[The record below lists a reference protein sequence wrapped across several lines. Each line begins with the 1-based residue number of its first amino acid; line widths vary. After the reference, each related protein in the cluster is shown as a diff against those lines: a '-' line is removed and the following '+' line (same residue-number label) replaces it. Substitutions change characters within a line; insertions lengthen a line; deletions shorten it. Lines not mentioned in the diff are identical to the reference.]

1 MIIGLGSDA
10 GGAFTTPR
18 TASDVRYA
26 TDAHVPCTSAAAGL
40 SASIRPMPTAVR
52 FSIAPVRS
60 LGLEH
65 PDEIDLTELGVLEDR
80 RFFLADDTNRL
91 VDRLIVP
98 ELVRIATHTN
108 PDGTHLRMTFPDGLV
123 VEDDVRL
130 ADPIETPIHG
140 RTGVGHV
147 VDGPWAAPLSDFAG
161 RPIRLV
167 RCDRPGGT
175 RVGNPVTLASDGSLA
190 EFARHAG
197 RDRVDIRRFRMLIE
211 LRGAS
216 AHEEDTWIGG
226 RVAIGD
232 AVLSITKP
240 VARCAIT
247 TQDPD
252 TGERDLDTLRTI
264 IEYRG
269 LREGKHADFG
279 VLADVVQPG
288 RVRLGDA
295 VRVLEPVA

>member
-1 MIIGLGSDA
+1 
-10 GGAFTTPR
+10 
-18 TASDVRYA
+18 
-26 TDAHVPCTSAAAGL
+26 
-40 SASIRPMPTAVR
+40 MPHAVR

-80 RFFLADDTNRL
+80 RFFLADESNRL
-91 VDRLIVP
+91 VDRLVVP

-108 PDGTHLRMTFPDGLV
+108 PEATHLRMTFPDGLV
-123 VEDDVRL
+123 VAGEVRL
-130 ADPIETPIHG
+130 SDPIQTPIHG

-147 VDGPWAAPLSDFAG
+147 VDGPWAAHLSAFTS
-161 RPIRLV
+161 RTIRLV

-175 RVGNPVTLASDGSLA
+175 RVGNPVSLASDGSVA
-190 EFARHAG
+190 EFSRHAG
-197 RDRVDIRRFRMLIE
+197 VERADIRRFRMLIE
-211 LRGAS
+211 LAGAS
-216 AHEEDTWIGG
+216 AHEEDSWIGG

-252 TGERDLDTLRTI
+252 TGARDLDTLRTLI
-264 IEYRG
+264 AYRG

-279 VLADVVQPG
+279 VLADVVLPG

-295 VRVLEPVA
+295 VHVLEPVA

>member
-1 MIIGLGSDA
+1 
-10 GGAFTTPR
+10 
-18 TASDVRYA
+18 
-26 TDAHVPCTSAAAGL
+26 
-40 SASIRPMPTAVR
+40 MPHAVR

-65 PDEIDLTELGVLEDR
+65 PDEIDLTETGVLEDR
-80 RFFLADDTNRL
+80 RFFLADEANRL
-91 VDRLIVP
+91 VDRLVVP
-98 ELVRIATHTN
+98 ELVQIATHTN
-108 PDGTHLRMTFPDGLV
+108 PDATHLRMTFPDGQV
-123 VEDDVRL
+123 VAGEVRL
-130 ADPIETPIHG
+130 TDPIETPIHG

-147 VDGPWAAPLSDFAG
+147 VDGPWTAPLSAFAG

-175 RVGNPVTLASDGSLA
+175 RVGNPVSLASDGSLA

-197 RDRVDIRRFRMLIE
+197 ADSVDIRRFRMLIE
-211 LRGAS
+211 LEGS
-216 AHEEDTWIGG
+216 TAHEEDAWIGG
-226 RVAIGD
+226 RIAIGE

-252 TGERDLDTLRTI
+252 TGERDLDTLRTLI
-264 IEYRG
+264 AYRG

-295 VRVLEPVA
+295 VHVLA